1 MTHTRRFSPRGT
13 HALAAVVRLTAIS
26 LTLLLG
32 ACSTDDPVGIP
43 PATVTATGSSS
54 LSTKVRGQP
63 VYIVTFKPGA
73 EDAPGLA
80 QQLVRVHG
88 GKLQFAYSRVV
99 RGFAATFPD
108 QAIEALRRN
117 GKIQRIEQDQAVELT
132 AGPSTSSIPWGL
144 DRIDQAKLPLDGR
157 YSSTATGAGV
167 HVYIVDTGIRSSHV
181 EFASRVGSGFTT
193 INDGNGVVD
202 CHGHGTHVSGILAGA
217 TSGVARSA
225 TIHPVRVFDCVGGGG
240 TISSLLAGLDWI
252 AASGV
257 RPGVVNMS
265 LVTDSLSPALNDAA
279 ERLVGLGFPVAVAA
293 GNWSSNACSYSPA
306 SAPRVLTVAATNR
319 IDAQP
324 GYSNFG
330 PCVDLYAP
338 GSAILSSW
346 ITSDTAHYTLG
357 GTSMASPHVAGAA
370 ALYLQNRP
378 TASPDEV
385 TRAILDG
392 ATKDILD
399 ALGAGSPNRLLL
411 VTSLGGSTPPPSP
424 PAGNSPPTA
433 SFSYSCGKG
442 GSRCSFDASSS
453 KDDAGIVRYSWSF
466 GDGTPVVVSTHAKT
480 SHRYALSMT
489 VVVTLVVTDAQGLS
503 SSTSR
508 TIQVGS

>member
-1 MTHTRRFSPRGT
+1 MTPTRTLLPRGIE
-13 HALAAVVRLTAIS
+13 AIAASGRVTAIC
-26 LTLLLG
+26 LTLLLV
-32 ACSTDDPVGIP
+32 ACSTDGPVGIP
-43 PATVTATGSSS
+43 PSNVAPSGSSNV
-54 LSTKVRGQP
+54 STKVRGQP

-80 QQLVRVHG
+80 QQLIRAHG

-108 QAIEALRRN
+108 QAVEALRRN
-117 GKIQRIEQDQAVELT
+117 GKIQRIEQDRVVELT
-132 AGPSTSSIPWGL
+132 AGPSTSSISWGL
-144 DRIDQAKLPLDGR
+144 DRIDQVKLPLDGR
-157 YSSTATGAGV
+157 YSSSATGAGV
-167 HVYIVDTGIRSSHV
+167 HVYIVDTGIRPSHV
-181 EFASRVGSGFTT
+181 EFAARVGPGFTT

-217 TSGVARSA
+217 TSGVARGA

-252 AASGV
+252 AQYGL

-265 LVTDSLSPALNDAA
+265 LETDSLSPALNDAA
-279 ERLVGLGFPVAVAA
+279 ERLVSLGFPVAVAA
-293 GNWSSNACSYSPA
+293 GNWSSDACSYSPA

-338 GSAILSSW
+338 GSAILSAW

-385 TRAILDG
+385 SRAIVDG

-411 VTSLGGSTPPPSP
+411 VTSLGGSTPPPP

-442 GSRCSFDASSS
+442 GSRCSFDATSS
-453 KDDAGIVRYSWSF
+453 KDDGGIVRYSWSF
-466 GDGTPVVVSTHAKT
+466 GDGTPLVVSTQAKT
-480 SHRYALSMT
+480 SHRYALPMT

>member
-1 MTHTRRFSPRGT
+1 MTPTRALLSRGT
-13 HALAAVVRLTAIS
+13 AALAAAVRVTALS

-32 ACSTDDPVGIP
+32 ACSTDSPVGVP
-43 PATVTATGSSS
+43 PSTVTTPGSSNV
-54 LSTKVRGQP
+54 STNVGRQA
-63 VYIVTFKPGA
+63 VYIVTFQRGVQ
-73 EDAPGLA
+73 DAPGLA
-80 QQLVRVHG
+80 QQLVRAHG

-99 RGFAATFPD
+99 RGFAAEFPD
-108 QAIEALRRN
+108 QAVEALRRH
-117 GKIQRIEQDQAVELT
+117 GEVQRIEQDRVVELSG
-132 AGPSTSSIPWGL
+132 GPSTSSISWGL
-144 DRIDQAKLPLDGR
+144 DRVDQAKLPLDGR
-157 YSSTATGAGV
+157 YTVSATGAGV

-181 EFASRVGSGFTT
+181 EFGSRVGAGFTT
-193 INDGNGVVD
+193 INDGNGVAD

-217 TSGVARSA
+217 TSGVARGA

-240 TISSLLAGLDWI
+240 TISSLLAALDWI
-252 AASGV
+252 AVYGV

-265 LVTDSLSPALNDAA
+265 LVTDSISLALNEAA
-279 ERLVGLGFPVAVAA
+279 ERLVDLGFPVAVAA

-385 TRAILDG
+385 SRAILDG

-411 VTSLGGSTPPPSP
+411 VTSLGGSTPPPP
-424 PAGNSPPTA
+424 PPSGNSPPTA

-453 KDDAGIVRYSWSF
+453 KDDGGIVNYSWSF
-466 GDGTPVVVSTHAKT
+466 GDGTPVAVTTTAKT
-480 SHRYALSMT
+480 SHRYASPMT
-489 VVVTLVVTDAQGLS
+489 VLVTLVVTDAQGLA